1 MAASWVYNPIYDCRR
16 VAYEG
21 IKHPRAGFGFGAIYG
36 VALNARV
43 EFVLKHF
50 IPPLSTLLP
59 IEKNGIVWF
68 LQSRF
73 AKSLLWHIVFRVT
86 RPHGARIHTSPN
98 LPQVVAD
105 LEPDAFKGA
114 SNPPLET
121 LAFVGSFCFHA
132 LLRFLKRAIKAHR
145 GLTSMEDYP
154 TPREIHDQIIVTI
167 IMLLQQHD
175 DPGLPSL
182 QAQMLQFCD
191 LRTIDVLQIPS
202 LSQLFVLFG
211 LVDSH
216 DLAGLLEVALEEVE
230 TQIPLH
236 QEEENCSVFLQRG
249 GRCFMEHR
257 MYRAQ
262 IEVSLFS
269 KAIANLCEEL
279 NTRNQPVSWHVGPNL
294 TLLAVNPVGPWR
306 RLLMTNVMPGF
317 SCHLNLKTLRKLLLM
332 PAPPPNSPRLQES
345 LLRRGD
351 ILSSLPRSMK
361 SWVDN
366 ATYSMYISACFA
378 ETNEPLRID
387 NKERFTR
394 KEYKSP
400 DTLMS
405 IFHILDLKTQR
416 AQAEADMFSEA
427 IERTA
432 EIELTDDGLSSGSGT
447 TTTCD
452 SRSPHDWFDDW
463 FSSSSAP
470 SNASDS
476 DML

>member
-1 MAASWVYNPIYDCRR
+1 MSLIYTLVGAPPSAIIDLPPRWTRQGHDTHTHIVYDCCAPSDCQTVVFWAEHPLGYNMHTLQISGSQDMADAYSSASLNDYSLLNSWGMSNLNTISEGNSDFGAYESYEAPYPYSTHTHSAPHAEDEAHIAANELHDIDAPPASENTSTLQGIMTVYPKWQLVLAYLRLLIRVAILKGESENPNDITRTSSATRDEFIRPLFAQSLVRANTPAAELEIVVSTKDGNIISEREILVMAASWVYNFIYDCRR

-191 LRTIDVLQIPS
+191 LRTIDV
-202 LSQLFVLFG
+202 V
-211 LVDSH
+211 
-216 DLAGLLEVALEEVE
+216 
-230 TQIPLH
+230 
-236 QEEENCSVFLQRG
+236 
-249 GRCFMEHR
+249 
-257 MYRAQ
+257 
-262 IEVSLFS
+262 
-269 KAIANLCEEL
+269 
-279 NTRNQPVSWHVGPNL
+279 
-294 TLLAVNPVGPWR
+294 
-306 RLLMTNVMPGF
+306 
-317 SCHLNLKTLRKLLLM
+317 
-332 PAPPPNSPRLQES
+332 
-345 LLRRGD
+345 
-351 ILSSLPRSMK
+351 
-361 SWVDN
+361 
-366 ATYSMYISACFA
+366 
-378 ETNEPLRID
+378 RIV
-387 NKERFTR
+387 R
-394 KEYKSP
+394 
-400 DTLMS
+400 
-405 IFHILDLKTQR
+405 Q
-416 AQAEADMFSEA
+416 
-427 IERTA
+427 
-432 EIELTDDGLSSGSGT
+432 
-447 TTTCD
+447 
-452 SRSPHDWFDDW
+452 
-463 FSSSSAP
+463 
-470 SNASDS
+470 
-476 DML
+476 

>member
-1 MAASWVYNPIYDCRR
+1 MF
-16 VAYEG
+16 AYWKE
-21 IKHPRAGFGFGAIYG
+21 
-36 VALNARV
+36 
-43 EFVLKHF
+43 
-50 IPPLSTLLP
+50 
-59 IEKNGIVWF
+59 
-68 LQSRF
+68 
-73 AKSLLWHIVFRVT
+73 
-86 RPHGARIHTSPN
+86 
-98 LPQVVAD
+98 
-105 LEPDAFKGA
+105 
-114 SNPPLET
+114 
-121 LAFVGSFCFHA
+121 
-132 LLRFLKRAIKAHR
+132 
-145 GLTSMEDYP
+145 
-154 TPREIHDQIIVTI
+154 
-167 IMLLQQHD
+167 
-175 DPGLPSL
+175 
-182 QAQMLQFCD
+182 
-191 LRTIDVLQIPS
+191 
-202 LSQLFVLFG
+202 QLFGIEHDENALANWLQERGPVTLSDSLFITTVVLFG

-236 QEEENCSVFLQRG
+236 QEEENCSVNYVVEIIVSTTLNLFL
-249 GRCFMEHR
+249 
-257 MYRAQ
+257 
-262 IEVSLFS
+262 
-269 KAIANLCEEL
+269 
-279 NTRNQPVSWHVGPNL
+279 VSWRVGPNL
-294 TLLAVNPVGPWR
+294 TLLAVNPVGYVGTCPPPSSLDSKCFGPTKAMEKAAHDKCHAW
-306 RLLMTNVMPGF
+306 LLASSQSQDTTQVASNAG
-317 SCHLNLKTLRKLLLM
+317 T
-332 PAPPPNSPRLQES
+332 PPNSPRLQES